1 MNMRWGGVVV
11 RWSLKVM
18 GVFGLALAQPPS
30 VQASLAAE
38 QAVLDA
44 RVDAARRL
52 LQGQATEVP
61 AGEERSRVAQWMN
74 WPNWGNWGNW
84 PNWGNWRN
92 F

>member
-11 RWSLKVM
+11 RWSLKVL
-18 GVFGLALAQPPS
+18 GALGLALSQPPS
-30 VQASLAAE
+30 VQASVAAE
-38 QAVLDA
+38 QAALDA

-52 LQGQATEVP
+52 LQGQATEAP
-61 AGEERSRVAQWMN
+61 AGDEPSRVAQWMN